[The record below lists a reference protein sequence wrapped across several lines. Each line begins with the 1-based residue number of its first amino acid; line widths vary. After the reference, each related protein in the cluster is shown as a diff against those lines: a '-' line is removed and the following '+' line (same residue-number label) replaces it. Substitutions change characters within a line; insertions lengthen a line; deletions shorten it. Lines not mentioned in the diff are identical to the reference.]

1 MKLLPV
7 MLNGSERDMQVIEIF
22 NSIDGE
28 VNDLGQGTLSTF
40 IRLAGCNLS
49 CSYCDTASS
58 QDQQAG
64 KQMSIEEILNK
75 VVEIGCRKITIT
87 GGEPLLQVEELSELI
102 DLLHEENCHISM
114 ETNGTMDLASVHAPV
129 DCIIMNYK
137 MQSPPLSENYGC
149 LTKSDYLKIMID
161 DMELLQ
167 RDALKQ
173 ILDNARNKTRAR
185 IAVSPVLAQ
194 VSTKELLSYLQK
206 HHLWWV
212 QINLQ
217 LHKFVQ
223 IA

>member
-1 MKLLPV
+1 
-7 MLNGSERDMQVIEIF
+7 MQIIEIF

-58 QDQQAG
+58 QNPQAG
-64 KQMSIEEILNK
+64 KQMSIEEILDE
-75 VVEIGCRKITIT
+75 VIRIGCRKITVT
-87 GGEPLLQVEELSELI
+87 GGEPLLQAEELSALI
-102 DLLHEENCHISM
+102 DLLHGEHCHVSM
-114 ETNGTMDLASVHAPV
+114 ETNGTLDLTSIHAA

-137 MQSPPLSENYGC
+137 MQSPPLDSNY
-149 LTKSDYLKIMID
+149 LRLSPRDYIKIMVDDSKILCQEYLSDLID
-161 DMELLQ
+161 WIDH
-167 RDALKQ
+167 R
-173 ILDNARNKTRAR
+173 THAR

-194 VSTKELLSYLQK
+194 VSAQELLSYLQK
-206 HHLWWV
+206 YHLWWA